1 MGPPPPAPE
10 EGSAPRQ
17 GVVSPLAPHVATPA
31 ELGER
36 LQAAR
41 SGDPFLVLRSAE
53 DRQVLI
59 SLKGRSHITIG
70 RRRECDLSVPW
81 DARVSRLHA
90 ELLRIGGEWV
100 VTDDGLSSN
109 GTWID
114 GHRLAGRQRLNDG
127 SLVRVGSTLIAFCAP
142 AEPSAS
148 TLLTDSSSGI
158 VVVSPAQRRVL
169 VALCRPYLIN
179 GTLSPPGNAVLAD
192 ELFLSVDSI
201 KTHLRALFDAFDL
214 GEATTRQKRAAL
226 VERAVR
232 LGIVSSRDVTGD

>member
-1 MGPPPPAPE
+1 MGPIPPAPE
-10 EGSAPRQ
+10 GGSAS
-17 GVVSPLAPHVATPA
+17 GKGGISPLAPHVATAA

-41 SGDPFLVLRSAE
+41 SGEPFLVLRSGE
-53 DRQVLI
+53 GRQILL
-59 SLKGRSHITIG
+59 SLDGRSHVTIG
-70 RRRECDLSVPW
+70 RRRECDLALPW
-81 DARVSRLHA
+81 DGRVSRLHA
-90 ELLRIGGEWV
+90 ELVRIGGEWV

-127 SLVRVGSTLIAFCAP
+127 SLMRVGSTLIAFCAP

-148 TLLTDSSSGI
+148 TVITDSGSGI
-158 VVVSPAQRRVL
+158 VMVSPAQRRVL
-169 VALCRPYLIN
+169 VALCRPYLID
-179 GTLSPPGNAVLAD
+179 GTLSPPGNVALAD

-214 GEATTRQKRAAL
+214 GEATPRQKRAAL

-232 LGIVSSRDVTGD
+232 LGIVSSRELSGD